1 MTLAASMYTIAIG
14 VSSRSRLLFGMALAL
29 GFLLAFV
36 FGLSEPNEESLTMNG
51 ILASAVIGL
60 VFVLHSCE
68 RYNRH
73 VVDRAD
79 FWLFVREEEGI

>member
-14 VSSRSRLLFGMALAL
+14 VSSRSRLLFGVALAL
-29 GFLLAFV
+29 GLMLALV
-36 FGLSEPNEESLTMNG
+36 FGLTEPNAGSLTRNG
-51 ILASAVIGL
+51 ILASVAIGL

-73 VVDRAD
+73 VVDRAN
-79 FWLFVREEEGI
+79 FWLFVREEEEI